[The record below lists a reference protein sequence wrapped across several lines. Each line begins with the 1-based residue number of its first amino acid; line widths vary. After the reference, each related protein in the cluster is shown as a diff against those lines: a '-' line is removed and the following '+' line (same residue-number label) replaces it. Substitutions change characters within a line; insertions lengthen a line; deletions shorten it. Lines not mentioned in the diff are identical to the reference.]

1 MAIQNQ
7 PAFQSTN
14 VFFGLFLLFCV
25 LLCAGCAST
34 EELYAQYD
42 ENACHYI
49 TPETKERVVVKEVLY
64 RDSLVWQPAVYFNY
78 KKDALLGEES
88 QRLSENLAVLK
99 KYPDLRVV
107 IRGFT
112 DEVGSNRYNQN
123 LAERRVNFVFDF
135 LRTQGV
141 AEQRMVKMP
150 LGEELPFQKVRSQTV
165 DEINRR
171 VELVLTDGSG
181 RPVAYRVESFM
192 DVQQA
197 PSDP

>member
-1 MAIQNQ
+1 MVINNQ
-7 PAFQSTN
+7 PVFQSTR
-14 VFFGLFLLFCV
+14 VFLGLFLLFSI
-25 LLCAGCAST
+25 LISAGCAST

-49 TPETKERVVVKEVLY
+49 APTTNERVVVKEVLY
-64 RDSLVWQPAVYFNY
+64 RDSLVWQPAVYFDY

-112 DEVGSNRYNQN
+112 DEVGSNRYNQD
-123 LAERRVNFVFDF
+123 LSERRVNFVFDF

-141 AEQRMVKMP
+141 AEHRMVKMP
-150 LGEELPFQKVRSQTV
+150 LGEELPFLKINSQTV

-192 DVQQA
+192 DAQQT
-197 PSDP
+197 PTNP